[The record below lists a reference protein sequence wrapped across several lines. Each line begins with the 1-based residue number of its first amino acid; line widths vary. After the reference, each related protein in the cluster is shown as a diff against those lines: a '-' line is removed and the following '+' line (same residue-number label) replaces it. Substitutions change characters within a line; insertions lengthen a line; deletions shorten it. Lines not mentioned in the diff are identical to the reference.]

1 MQQSQLR
8 WMCRRG
14 MKELDVVM
22 SRYLDS
28 RYANADENE
37 KQGFITLLGMPDPDL
52 YSLLMGR
59 QTGPD
64 QNAEKVARSIRNMA
78 GPGIETEG

>member
-1 MQQSQLR
+1 MQESRLR

-22 SRYLDS
+22 GRYLDS
-28 RYANADENE
+28 RYANANEDE
-37 KQGFITLLGMPDPDL
+37 KQGFISLLEMPDPDL
-52 YSLLMGR
+52 YALLMGR
-59 QTGPD
+59 QTSAD

-78 GPGIETEG
+78 GR